1 MPVSVSATQVGVFN
15 LFNWINYNREYLSHD
30 LVQFKTYW
38 MYVVGIFMITVSAFS
53 FFDFEGIF
61 YTAGITILTG
71 IVFRFF
77 DLNTLPNVFTVYLMC
92 FLIRFAF
99 LIHSYSK
106 FMDHEVLKLSKH
118 IEIFGRETILLDIQ
132 NISDKIDAEYL
143 FNYYKIGNIKNKAE
157 IADQINKLLVPE
169 NIKLCDRDE
178 ILRRLEKVVNLI
190 KANNINTPNSIY
202 IRGFKPSNSL
212 IRFYLKL
219 LSIKRA
225 IVYKNEIPEKFNS
238 QIVSV
243 LNKLNNKFDPK
254 ELINLSSYN
263 TIPDY
268 KLRDENYVALI
279 NRTINSI
286 ERYIDIYN
294 QNNFGF
300 M

>member
-30 LVQFKTYW
+30 LAQFKTYW

-53 FFDFEGIF
+53 FFDLEGIF

-132 NISDKIDAEYL
+132 NISEKIDAEYL

>member
-1 MPVSVSATQVGVFN
+1 
-15 LFNWINYNREYLSHD
+15 
-30 LVQFKTYW
+30 
-38 MYVVGIFMITVSAFS
+38 
-53 FFDFEGIF
+53 
-61 YTAGITILTG
+61 
-71 IVFRFF
+71 
-77 DLNTLPNVFTVYLMC
+77 
-92 FLIRFAF
+92 
-99 LIHSYSK
+99 
-106 FMDHEVLKLSKH
+106 MDHEVLKLSKH